1 MNNGRWTPEEEEYI
15 RENAGKATLAE
26 MAEHVSRSELA
37 VQLFMHRRKIVV
49 RQVVKRNLVQEIL
62 RMKFKHPENFMPNRP
77 FYKAVG
83 INQMR
88 FWDLYYGRKP
98 ITQEEYLS
106 LLSDRFTPVNLSLK
120 RNIFRSAIT
129 SGLLSRK
136 LSKRVS

>member
-15 RENAGKATLAE
+15 RKNAGKATLAE

-77 FYKAVG
+77 FYKPLALIRCVFG
-83 INQMR
+83 I
-88 FWDLYYGRKP
+88 Y
-98 ITQEEYLS
+98 ITG
-106 LLSDRFTPVNLSLK
+106 VNLSLK

-129 SGLLSRK
+129 SGLLSKK

>member
-1 MNNGRWTPEEEEYI
+1 MNNGRWTPEDEEYI
-15 RENAGKATLAE
+15 RKNAGKASLAE

-62 RMKFKHPENFMPNRP
+62 RMKFKHPENFIPNRP

-106 LLSDRFTPVNLSLK
+106 LCDYFGITLQEAFEARQL
-120 RNIFRSAIT
+120 NIFNNENYD
-129 SGLLSRK
+129 
-136 LSKRVS
+136 

>member
-15 RENAGKATLAE
+15 RKNAGKATLAE

-62 RMKFKHPENFMPNRP
+62 RMKFKHPETFIRP
-77 FYKAVG
+77 LALIRCVFG
-83 INQMR
+83 I
-88 FWDLYYGRKP
+88 YTTG
-98 ITQEEYLS
+98 
-106 LLSDRFTPVNLSLK
+106 VNLSLK
-120 RNIFRSAIT
+120 KNIFRSAIT

-136 LSKRVS
+136 PSRRVS